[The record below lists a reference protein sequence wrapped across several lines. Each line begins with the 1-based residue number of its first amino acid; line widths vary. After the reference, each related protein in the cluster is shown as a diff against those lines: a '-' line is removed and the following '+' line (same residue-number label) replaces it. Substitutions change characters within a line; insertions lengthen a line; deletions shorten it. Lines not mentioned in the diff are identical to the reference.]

1 MEVGIFFSCKSAD
14 FGLGWVGRELTTAII
29 TVGER
34 LEVDIDSAFFF
45 FLRLCSFFVIYIFY
59 LF

>member
-1 MEVGIFFSCKSAD
+1 MEVGIFFSRKSAD
-14 FGLGWVGRELTTAII
+14 FGLEWVGVGRELTTEVI

-45 FLRLCSFFVIYIFY
+45 FFF
-59 LF
+59 